1 MRVYE
6 KQIFLLLT
14 ANGKDVCKDNRIYIR
29 EEFTRRKCKTAVLL
43 YCFHTAG
50 VLHIFVLF
58 NLLGTGTSFD
68 RKSKINIKR
77 NPNYEI
83 GWFHNCPMIISHRLY
98 AFHFIND
105 DFPL

>member
-1 MRVYE
+1 MIGHT
-6 KQIFLLLT
+6 IFNFQFCL
-14 ANGKDVCKDNRIYIR
+14 CKSLVL
-29 EEFTRRKCKTAVLL
+29 CKTAILL

-77 NPNYEI
+77 KPNYEI
-83 GWFHNCPMIISHRLY
+83 GWFHN
-98 AFHFIND
+98 
-105 DFPL
+105 